1 MRCAILPPMRALQ
14 QALAVLLCLTLGG
27 STFARDKNKQTSYP
41 VIYSGGSFPTVK
53 SGEDLKLFLD
63 PDQIRLNRK
72 HQADEPLIVKASTV
86 TELSYGAEVHRR
98 VGTAV
103 GVGLVTFGVGA
114 LIALSH
120 SKKHYIGI
128 VWDAG
133 ENKKGGM
140 VLQADKNEYRGILAA
155 LEGITGKKAVDSV
168 ASQKTIVVQ

>member
-1 MRCAILPPMRALQ
+1 
-14 QALAVLLCLTLGG
+14 TL
-27 STFARDKNKQTSYP
+27 ARDKNKQISYP

-63 PDQIRLNRK
+63 QDQIRLTRK
-72 HQADEPLIVKASTV
+72 HQADEPLIIKTASV
-86 TELSYGAEVHRR
+86 TELTYGAEAHRR

-103 GVGLVTFGVGA
+103 GVGLVTFGLGG

-133 ENKKGGM
+133 ENKKGGL

-168 ASQKTIVVQ
+168 GSQKTVVVQ

>member
-1 MRCAILPPMRALQ
+1 MRTLQ
-14 QALAVLLCLTLGG
+14 QGVAVLLCLTLAG
-27 STFARDKNKQTSYP
+27 STLARSKESKQTSYP
-41 VIYSGGSFPTVK
+41 VIYSGGSFPMVK
-53 SGEDLKLFLD
+53 SGEDLKLFID
-63 PDQIRLNRK
+63 QDQIRLARR
-72 HQADEPLIVKASTV
+72 HQADEPLLIKASTV

-103 GVGLVTFGVGA
+103 GVGLVTLGVGA
-114 LIALSH
+114 LIAFSH

-133 ENKKGGM
+133 VNKKGGL